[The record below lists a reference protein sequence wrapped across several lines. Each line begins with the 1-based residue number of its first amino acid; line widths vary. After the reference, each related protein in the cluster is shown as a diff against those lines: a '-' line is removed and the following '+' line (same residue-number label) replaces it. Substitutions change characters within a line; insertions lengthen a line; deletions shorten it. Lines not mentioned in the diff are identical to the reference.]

1 MPTRPLPGDYEPAV
15 DFFRCFVLVVTF
27 GPLLFCAGCLGLA
40 IVTSYM
46 TQPPKLTTPWVTPA
60 TMVAAPSAR

>member
-40 IVTSYM
+40 VVTSYM
-46 TQPPKLTTPWVTPA
+46 TQPPKLTAPWRTPT
-60 TMVAAPSAR
+60 TSAPGRSVR

>member
-15 DFFRCFVLVVTF
+15 DFLRWFVLIVTL
-27 GPLLFCAGCLGLA
+27 GPLLFCAGCVGLA

-46 TQPPKLTTPWVTPA
+46 TQPPPLA
-60 TMVAAPSAR
+60 TSRAAPVPKAAAPFPR